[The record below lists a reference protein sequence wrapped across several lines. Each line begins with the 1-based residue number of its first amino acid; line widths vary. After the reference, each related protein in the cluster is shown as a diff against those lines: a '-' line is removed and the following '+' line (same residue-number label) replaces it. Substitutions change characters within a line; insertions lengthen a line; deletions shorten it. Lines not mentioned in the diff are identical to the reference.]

1 VRADDPALADLA
13 ASVADGTVVDW
24 DAAETSAGPSRR
36 LVRHLR
42 LVENIAAL
50 HRSIPASEPDETPAA
65 EAVPDGRRWGR
76 LIILDRIGEG
86 TSCEVFRAW
95 DTELHRH
102 VALKLL
108 HDSHTDNAH
117 DRMLDE
123 ARRLARIRHEHVV
136 QVYGAE
142 QHDGRVGYW
151 MELVR
156 GTSLERQVADRGPFG
171 GREAALLGLDV
182 CSALAAVHAAG
193 LLHRDVKAQ
202 NVMREE
208 GGRVVLMDFGTGEEL
223 AGTNRIVGTPLYLAP
238 EIFRGQK
245 ASVQSEV
252 YSIGVLLFY
261 LVTGKFPV
269 NAGSMEQLAREHA
282 KRSRLSVRDLR
293 PDMSQAFISVVERA
307 LDSDPLR
314 RHRSVGELE
323 SALREALVPAPITQ
337 PRPLVA
343 PAPAPAVRKPR
354 LRMPFVLATAGL
366 IALVAALIVWTRG
379 AGDAP
384 FGGRPAA
391 KLAVL
396 PFKSVSE
403 AGSSPYLAGE
413 LTDQLISTLGQ
424 IRSIEVKSLS
434 SVLPFTDG
442 TTPIPE
448 IARRLGVDN
457 IVEATV
463 SIANSA
469 DGKPDRVRVNARLL
483 TAGTAAQIWSGD
495 FDRSLGDTLGLQSKI
510 AQQIAEGIQA
520 VLTPSERQRLERSQP
535 TTPEA
540 NDAYFQ
546 GLHYLSRSSADGQRA
561 LEAFRR
567 ATTLDPNHV
576 GAHAGLARCLIS
588 LGFFGTMSHAEARAL
603 ASAEVNQALQL
614 DPDSSEAHAVQ
625 ADLKFYYDWDW
636 AGANRSY
643 RRAIDLNPSFARAR
657 SQFARFLAA
666 ARQQDEA
673 IAEAARAAELEPM
686 SASAASTR
694 AMALY
699 YARDYAAAHRA
710 IDHALQLES
719 DSSSAHI
726 VLARIQSELGQQEEA
741 LASNDRALA
750 LAGSRAAASW
760 RAHRLML
767 LVRSGRADEARA
779 GLAKLPAEV
788 SQDQGR
794 LGSAHLAYVH
804 MALGDTATAIGLL
817 EKAAGE
823 RDPDVLWLAVDPRVD
838 SLRSHSRFAQ
848 LLVRIGVPR

>member
-1 VRADDPALADLA
+1 MRADDRALADLA
-13 ASVADGTVVDW
+13 ASVADGTPVDW
-24 DAAETSAGPSRR
+24 QAAETNAGQARR

-42 LVENIAAL
+42 LVDSIAAL
-50 HRSIPASEPDETPAA
+50 HRSIPAAAPDDVPGA
-65 EAVPDGRRWGR
+65 EREPDGRRWGR

-117 DRMLDE
+117 ERMLDE
-123 ARRLARIRHEHVV
+123 ARRLARIRHQHVV

-142 QHDGRVGYW
+142 QHDRRIGFW

-156 GTSLERQVADRGPFG
+156 GTSLERQVQERGPFG
-171 GREAALLGLDV
+171 DREAALVGLDV

-193 LLHRDVKAQ
+193 LLHRDLKAQ

-269 NAGSMEQLAREHA
+269 NAGSMEQLARAHA
-282 KRSRLSVRDLR
+282 TRSRLSLRDLR
-293 PDMSQAFISVVERA
+293 PDMSQGFISVVERA

-314 RHRSVGELE
+314 RHRTVGELE
-323 SALREALVPAPITQ
+323 SALRESLVPVPVAVSQQ
-337 PRPLVA
+337 P
-343 PAPAPAVRKPR
+343 PAPVPIPGTRKPR
-354 LRMPFVLATAGL
+354 LRTPFVFAAAGL
-366 IALVAALIVWTRG
+366 IALVAALIVWTRN

-384 FGGRPAA
+384 FGGGPST

-396 PFKSVSE
+396 PFRSVSTS
-403 AGSSPYLAGE
+403 ASSPYLARE

-434 SVLPFTDG
+434 SVLPFSDG
-442 TTPIPE
+442 TTPIPDV
-448 IARRLGVDN
+448 ARRLGVDN

-463 SIANSA
+463 SVATTA
-469 DGKPDRVRVNARLL
+469 DGKPDRVRVSARLL
-483 TAGTAAQIWSGD
+483 TAGTAAQIWSRD
-495 FDRSLGDTLGLQSKI
+495 FDHSLGDTLSLQSEL
-510 AQQIAEGIQA
+510 AQKIAEGIQA
-520 VLTPSERQRLERSQP
+520 MLTPAERQRLERAQP

-546 GLHYLSRSSADGQRA
+546 GLHFLSRSSADGQRA
-561 LEAFRR
+561 VDAFRR
-567 ATTLDPNHV
+567 ATTLDPHHV
-576 GAHAGLARCLIS
+576 GAHAGLARGLMS
-588 LGFFGTMSHAEARAL
+588 LGFFGAMSHAEARAL
-603 ASAEVNQALQL
+603 ATAEVNQALQL
-614 DPDSSEAHAVQ
+614 DSDSSEAHAVQ

-643 RRAIDLNPSFARAR
+643 RRAIALNPSFARAR

-666 ARQQDEA
+666 ARERDES
-673 IAEAARAAELEPM
+673 IAEAARAAELEPT
-686 SASAASTR
+686 SASAVSTR
-694 AMALY
+694 AMVLY
-699 YARDYAAAHRA
+699 YARDYAGAQRA

-719 DSSSAHI
+719 ESPSAHF
-726 VLARIQSELGQQEEA
+726 VLARIQAELGQHEEA

-750 LAGSRAAASW
+750 LAGARAAVGW
-760 RAHRLML
+760 RTHRLIL
-767 LVRSGRADEARA
+767 LARLGRADEARA
-779 GLAKLPAEV
+779 GLASLPAEV
-788 SQDQGR
+788 EKDQNR
-794 LGSAHLAYVH
+794 LRNAPLAYVH
-804 MALGDTATAIGLL
+804 AALGDGATAIALL

-838 SLRSHSRFAQ
+838 ALRSDPRFAR
-848 LLVRIGVPR
+848 LLVLIGVSR